1 MRRIV
6 LAFLVAPAVVP
17 VFFAVYATLQGAGPD
32 ALPVAA
38 VAALYA
44 YLSTLIAGVP
54 ATYAYHRLGWTRWWQ
69 FALGGFVLATL
80 GFAAGLATLLH
91 TAATYGSI
99 GAVSA
104 VVFWLVGVRD
114 NPAFAPLRNDRIA
127 TGLAVPS
134 GRSPADAGSPPLAP
148 GPPQPSLRPVA
159 GIVAVAIPLF
169 VTLWTV
175 PLAWNAAHRELASAF
190 GHAFML
196 VAIFHVVAIHA
207 LAVAGLAMAVVALAR
222 REPHRF
228 ILAPAALVLNLLGY
242 AAMMRGI

>member
-6 LAFLVAPAVVP
+6 IAFLVAPAIVP
-17 VFFAVYATLQGAGPD
+17 AFFGVYAALQGAGPD
-32 ALPVAA
+32 ALPIAA
-38 VAALYA
+38 VAGLYA

-54 ATYAYHRLGWTRWWQ
+54 ATYAYHRLGWIRWWQ
-69 FALGGFVLATL
+69 FALGGFVLGTL

-91 TAATYGSI
+91 AAATYGSI
-99 GAVSA
+99 GAVTA

-114 NPAFAPLRNDRIA
+114 NPAFAPRRNDRTA
-127 TGLAVPS
+127 PGFAVPPI
-134 GRSPADAGSPPLAP
+134 RPPADAGSAP
-148 GPPQPSLRPVA
+148 QAPRPPQAALRPVA
-159 GIVAVAIPLF
+159 GVVAVAIPLF

-175 PLAWNAAHRELASAF
+175 PLAWDAAHRGLAHAF

-207 LAVAGLAMAVVALAR
+207 LAVAGLALAVVALVR

-228 ILAPAALVLNLLGY
+228 VLAPAALVLNLLGY